1 MTGVGDTRTFT
12 VFIPFEDVSQ
22 DDDIV
27 ARNLSGADAIKIA
40 LEITRTQYP
49 TRPVATGFFLS

>member
-22 DDDIV
+22 DDV
-27 ARNLSGADAIKIA
+27 
-40 LEITRTQYP
+40 
-49 TRPVATGFFLS
+49 GFFLIVTLTVTFR